1 MENHGQVPSKEREF
15 SRNLEETTHMMP
27 DILKGVLTQVKA
39 ESIILDS
46 EALAYNR
53 ESERALKR
61 KQGIIDQARE
71 ETLKSIEDSG
81 EEIAAAK
88 EKRIAKGIKEIEKD
102 VAVIIDKARKD
113 AEKLGKAAEPE
124 KAAAKLA
131 TAFFSK

>member
-15 SRNLEETTHMMP
+15 SRNLEELKAGEAQAAI
-27 DILKGVLTQVKA
+27 DI
-39 ESIILDS
+39 
-46 EALAYNR
+46 
-53 ESERALKR
+53 ERALKR